1 VNWTQTPALHVQ
13 IAGLYDAANHAL
25 PTLRADR
32 VRILRTPGRPDPVA
46 TATPTP

>member
-13 IAGLYDAANHAL
+13 VAGLYDAANHAL

-32 VRILRTPGRPDPVA
+32 VRILGMPGRSEPVA